1 MESFMRSI
9 YQADAPKRP
18 VNLSLNGDLLRLGK
32 ELGLNLSSVAEEAL
46 ACAVSARQAEL
57 WLKENEKA
65 IESYNGRI
73 ESQGVF
79 SDGIRAF

>member
-1 MESFMRSI
+1 MRST

-18 VNLSLNGDLLRLGK
+18 VNLTLNSDLLKLGK

-46 ACAVSARQAEL
+46 AYAVSARLAER
-57 WLKENEKA
+57 WLEENGKA
-65 IESYNGRI
+65 IESYNTRI